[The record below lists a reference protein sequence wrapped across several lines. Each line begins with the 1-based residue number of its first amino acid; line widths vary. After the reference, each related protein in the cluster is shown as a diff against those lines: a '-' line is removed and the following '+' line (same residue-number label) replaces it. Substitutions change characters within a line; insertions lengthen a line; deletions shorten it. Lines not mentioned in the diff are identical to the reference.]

1 MYYYNDM
8 RNFVKDEKSSEEAK
22 FEKFDEYDDMMY
34 YTDCVL
40 CRVRKAKEHAEEL
53 HERCVR
59 LRTKLESVGSFDYE
73 RMGKLG
79 CKVSSSG
86 GCDTGSKV
94 VNLIDLEDQY
104 KDALELVESEKSAVR
119 DILKECGTLTDVE
132 RSVLYYRWDTTPS
145 RQFGEIADL
154 VGLKNH
160 DSAWYY
166 YKKAYTRF
174 AMWLMTT
181 DYILPHVA

>member
-8 RNFVKDEKSSEEAK
+8 RNLRHEEIVSEETT

-40 CRVRKAKEHAEEL
+40 SRVRKAKEQAERL
-53 HERCVR
+53 YERCVR

-94 VNLIDLEDQY
+94 VNLIDLEEQY
-104 KDALELVESEKSAVR
+104 KKALELVESEKRAVR
-119 DILKECGTLTDVE
+119 DILKECATLTDVE
-132 RSVLYYRWDTTPS
+132 RSVLYYRWDTVPS

-181 DYILPHVA
+181 DYILPYVA